1 MRRSFFLISA
11 ASIVAA
17 STAIALLLQL
27 HDSSIVV
34 LHGSLFVS
42 DSGRSHGGFE
52 YNAEWEVM
60 VEVDQGLGTMN
71 LELTTGLG
79 DALEKHEYRVEDI
92 SIESDRL
99 TMKVEGQPIVL
110 VWVDSDDI
118 WNHMY
123 DKYYIASWGGDAPL
137 EELRG
142 TISPTIFPGL
152 ADHYYVE
159 LRLRV
164 E

>member
-17 STAIALLLQL
+17 SAAIALLLQS
-27 HDSSIVV
+27 HDSSILV

-42 DSGRSHGGFE
+42 DAGRSHGGFE

-60 VEVDQGLGTMN
+60 VKVDHGLGTMN

-79 DALEKHEYRVEDI
+79 DALEKHEYHVEDI
-92 SIESDRL
+92 SVESDRL

-110 VWVDSDDI
+110 VWVDSDEI
-118 WNHMY
+118 WDHMY
-123 DKYYIASWGGDAPL
+123 DKYYIASWGGDAPP

-164 E
+164 K